1 MLPRGY
7 TIIFNWI
14 KPTKT
19 AVFSPLQT
27 CTVIYGYFVL
37 VKQCAKWQIKSLC
50 PVALITSLLQIEY
63 LTTNFS
69 PAEILCHAVTLL
81 VTPAIVVPK
90 MYFFFNHCS
99 FPFVRFNLSGL
110 HSIRS
115 SFPCPEWLIARGCL
129 CLLFK
134 NLENKCSQYRM
145 ELLML
150 PAARKTTGGLLR
162 RTWSTSNRSC
172 GSLLAN

>member
-1 MLPRGY
+1 MLPRGC
-7 TIIFNWI
+7 TIICNWI

-19 AVFSPLQT
+19 SVFSPLQT
-27 CTVIYGYFVL
+27 YCDMWRFCFS
-37 VKQCAKWQIKSLC
+37 KAMCKWQIKSHC
-50 PVALITSLLQIEY
+50 HVALITGVLQIEY

-69 PAEILCHAVTLL
+69 PAEILCHAVTLPG
-81 VTPAIVVPK
+81 TPAIVVPE

-134 NLENKCSQYRM
+134 NLENECSQYRR

-150 PAARKTTGGLLR
+150 PAARKTTGGLLM
-162 RTWSTSNRSC
+162 RTWSNNNLVIEIVGRV
-172 GSLLAN
+172 